1 MNHQAQFF
9 KKEKVRLVKE
19 GECFLVRQIQEG
31 FLEEMVAE
39 FVLELSYKRR
49 EREAE
54 EDYHYKEGGER
65 ERERG
70 RQTDRQTHGRW
81 PGTPADPCRSCRR
94 GGAARNWF
102 LFKYKPI

>member
-70 RQTDRQTHGRW
+70 RGAQAGPCCPYNTYLLWSKIPKGRS
-81 PGTPADPCRSCRR
+81 DP
-94 GGAARNWF
+94 
-102 LFKYKPI
+102 

>member
-1 MNHQAQFF
+1 VNHQAQFF

-70 RQTDRQTHGRW
+70 RQTDSGQFAVRQ
-81 PGTPADPCRSCRR
+81 A
-94 GGAARNWF
+94 GA
-102 LFKYKPI
+102 LES